1 MNSREAVRQQSRGT
15 GGGTA
20 GGVPRDGGSSW
31 ENCLHSSPVPVAAEL
46 VAWDKL
52 PNPTVGGSGL

>member
-1 MNSREAVRQQSRGT
+1 MRQQSRGT